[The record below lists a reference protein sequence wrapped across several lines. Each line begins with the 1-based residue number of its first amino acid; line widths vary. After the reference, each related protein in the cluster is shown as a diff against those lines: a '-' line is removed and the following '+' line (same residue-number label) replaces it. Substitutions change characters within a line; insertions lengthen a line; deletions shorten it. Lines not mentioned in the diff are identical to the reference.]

1 MSISAIVV
9 TFNSEKYIANCLK
22 ALSEEIMTVHGEI
35 ILYDNNST
43 DATVRVVESEFPG
56 IGIHRSPRN
65 IGFASACNAAANLA
79 GNEYLLF
86 ANPDMIID
94 KGALKILHGALI
106 SQTYAGAVVARM
118 RNADGSFQPT
128 CRKLPDYRN
137 ILFSRGSVLRKE
149 PASDNSTEKYTL
161 GDSGEIMEVP
171 AASATCM
178 LIRNDFFHKIDGFD
192 ERFFM
197 FIEDTDLCLRISQVG
212 RKVYFVPQAGAV
224 HYWGQGAVV
233 SKIKRK
239 WYHHISAW
247 KYFLKHH
254 PNGFSL
260 FVLPIALL
268 FNFILTI
275 LTGLE
280 KDK

>member
-9 TFNSEKYIANCLK
+9 TFNSEKSISNCLK
-22 ALSEEIMTVHGEI
+22 ALSEEITTVGGDI
-35 ILYDNNST
+35 ILYDNDST
-43 DATVRVVESEFPG
+43 DATIRIVESDFPG
-56 IGIHRSPRN
+56 IRIRGSSQN
-65 IGFASACNAAANLA
+65 IGFASACNAAAGLA
-79 GNEYLLF
+79 ANEYLLF

-94 KGALKILHGALI
+94 KGALKILHDALI
-106 SQTYAGAVVARM
+106 SQPDAGAVVVRM

-137 ILFSRGSVLRKE
+137 ILFSRGSVLRRE
-149 PASDNSTEKYTL
+149 SASDNPTEKYTL
-161 GDSGEIMEVP
+161 GDSDEIMEVP

-178 LIRNDFFHKIDGFD
+178 LIRNDFFHKIGGFD
-192 ERFFM
+192 KRFFM
-197 FIEDTDLCLRISQVG
+197 FMEDTDLCLRIGQEG
-212 RKVYFVPQAGAV
+212 RKAYFVPQAGAV
-224 HYWGQGAVV
+224 HYWGQGAAI

-247 KYFLKHH
+247 KYFLKHY

-280 KDK
+280 KDN